1 MLGAGHVPLA
11 TNIPLD
17 ALSDAVRK
25 GCLDSVKQKTIAVI
39 CASGG
44 RSAQATVRLSR
55 VFGFPDVVNV
65 VGGTSEWIANGFPIE
80 RSI

>member
-1 MLGAGHVPLA
+1 MLCAGHVPLA

-25 GCLDSVKQKTIAVI
+25 GCLDSVKAGTIAVI

-44 RSAQATVRLSR
+44 RSAQATVRLSK
-55 VFGFPDVVNV
+55 VFGFTDVVNV
-65 VGGTSEWIANGFPIE
+65 VGGTSEWLAKGFPIE
-80 RSI
+80 RSV

>member
-1 MLGAGHVPLA
+1 M
-11 TNIPLD
+11 
-17 ALSDAVRK
+17 
-25 GCLDSVKQKTIAVI
+25 DSVKQKTVAVI

-65 VGGTSEWIANGFPIE
+65 VGGTSEWISSGFPIE